1 MALNPLRIRRSF
13 INLGAT
19 EDQADEATEALAEG
33 FAGLVTTEDLQA
45 ALGALEHRIV
55 NRLLLAM
62 IGLSAVIIGAVAL
75 IVHL

>member
-1 MALNPLRIRRSF
+1 MALNPLRIRRSV

-19 EDQADEATEALAEG
+19 EDQADEATEALIEG
-33 FAGLVTTEDLQA
+33 FAGLVTTEDLHA

-62 IGLSAVIIGAVAL
+62 IGLSAVIIGSVAL

>member
-19 EDQADEATEALAEG
+19 EDQADEATEALQEG
-33 FAGLVTTEDLQA
+33 FAGLVTTKDLYT
-45 ALGALEHRIV
+45 ALDALEHRIV

-62 IGLSAVIIGAVAL
+62 IGIAAIIIGAVAL
-75 IVHL
+75 LTQL